1 MIIFLIIVAIVGW
14 AVAIAASI
22 LAGLALLAYAS
33 CIANVNE
40 VQKPLIQ
47 NNKWQKN

>member
-14 AVAIAASI
+14 ALAIAASI
-22 LAGLALLAYAS
+22 LAGLALVAYAS
-33 CIANVNE
+33 CMTSANE
-40 VQKPLIQ
+40 MQKPLIQ

>member
-1 MIIFLIIVAIVGW
+1 MIIFLIIVALIGW
-14 AVAIAASI
+14 AIAIAASI
-22 LAGLALLAYAS
+22 LATLALLAYAS
-33 CIANVNE
+33 CIANANE

>member
-1 MIIFLIIVAIVGW
+1 MIIFLIIIAVIGW
-14 AVAIAASI
+14 AIAIAASI

-33 CIANVNE
+33 CLASANE
-40 VQKPLIQ
+40 IQKPLIQ